1 VLLLSGLPG
10 SGNEVFARQIAYTIA
25 KQFKVT
31 YFTVNTRFDSV
42 KEDMSAYGWNATPL
56 EETGNWRFKN
66 LAFSNSAVNEIIEE
80 MKLQRS
86 VVIDSVSE
94 LLMTHKI
101 EEIVSLITSMSGQNK
116 DCEQCQLLLLTEGMQ
131 DQKTEITIQH
141 FVEGVI
147 TFNITSATDSTARHI
162 IIRKMRGTLI
172 PTRRLPYT
180 IGKKGFLI
188 ETATRIT

>member
-1 VLLLSGLPG
+1 M
-10 SGNEVFARQIAYTIA
+10 FARQIAYTIA
-25 KQFKVT
+25 KQSKVT

-42 KEDMSAYGWNATPL
+42 KEDMTAYGWNATPL

-66 LAFSNSAVNEIIEE
+66 LPFSNSAVNEIIEE
-80 MKLQRS
+80 MKQQRS

-94 LLMTHKI
+94 LLMTNKI
-101 EEIVSLITSMSGQNK
+101 EEIVSLITSMSGQNR

-162 IIRKMRGTLI
+162 IIKKMKGTLI

>member
-1 VLLLSGLPG
+1 MLLLSGLPG

-25 KQFKVT
+25 KQSKVT

-42 KEDMSAYGWNATPL
+42 KEDMTAYGWNATPL

-66 LAFSNSAVNEIIEE
+66 LPFSNSAVNEIIEE
-80 MKLQRS
+80 MKQQRS

-94 LLMTHKI
+94 LLMTNKI
-101 EEIVSLITSMSGQNK
+101 EEIVSLITSMSGQNR

-162 IIRKMRGTLI
+162 IIKKMKGTLI

>member
-1 VLLLSGLPG
+1 MLSGLPG

-25 KQFKVT
+25 KQSKVT

-42 KEDMSAYGWNATPL
+42 KEDMTAYGWNATPL

-80 MKLQRS
+80 MKQQRS

-162 IIRKMRGTLI
+162 IIKKMRGTLI

>member
-1 VLLLSGLPG
+1 MLSGPPG

-25 KQFKVT
+25 KQSKVT
-31 YFTVNTRFDSV
+31 YFTVNTTFDSV
-42 KEDMSAYGWNATPL
+42 KEDMTVCGWNATPL

-66 LAFSNSAVNEIIEE
+66 MAFSNSAVNEIIEE
-80 MKLQRS
+80 MKQQRS

-101 EEIVSLITSMSGQNK
+101 EEIVSLITSMSGQNR

-162 IIRKMRGTLI
+162 IIKKMRGTLI

>member
-1 VLLLSGLPG
+1 M
-10 SGNEVFARQIAYTIA
+10 T
-25 KQFKVT
+25 
-31 YFTVNTRFDSV
+31 
-42 KEDMSAYGWNATPL
+42 AYGWNATPL

-80 MKLQRS
+80 MNQQRS

-101 EEIVSLITSMSGQNK
+101 GEIVSLITGMSGQDR

>member
-1 VLLLSGLPG
+1 VLLLSGPPG

-25 KQFKVT
+25 KQSKIT
-31 YFTVNTRFDSV
+31 YFTVNTTFDSV
-42 KEDMSAYGWNATPL
+42 KEDMTVCGWNATLL

-66 LAFSNSAVNEIIEE
+66 MAFSNSAVNEIIEE
-80 MKLQRS
+80 MKQQRS

-101 EEIVSLITSMSGQNK
+101 EEIVSLITSMSGQNR
-116 DCEQCQLLLLTEGMQ
+116 DGQCQLLLLTEGMQ

-162 IIRKMRGTLI
+162 IIKKMRGTLI